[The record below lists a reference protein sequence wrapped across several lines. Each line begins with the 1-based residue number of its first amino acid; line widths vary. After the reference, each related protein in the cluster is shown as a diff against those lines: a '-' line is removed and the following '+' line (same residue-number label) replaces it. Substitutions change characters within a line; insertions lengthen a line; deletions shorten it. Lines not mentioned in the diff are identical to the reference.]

1 MERKEKVNRGRRHPV
16 YIHMSSKNTEYS
28 STVMYAM
35 LDTTVDEVADMAT
48 FDEYGVSIAH

>member
-48 FDEYGVSIAH
+48 SDEDGVSIAH

>member
-1 MERKEKVNRGRRHPV
+1 
-16 YIHMSSKNTEYS
+16 MSSKNTEYS